1 MLCLGSPPASNSSSV
16 STQTSQASSSAR
28 TQQKFDVGLIHAML
42 SASETDG
49 ALKKAIASRTYELKG
64 TEAALHEVCYKLY
77 MSRVVRKLAFCI
89 CENKDADQL
98 RS

>member
-1 MLCLGSPPASNSSSV
+1 MLCLGSPPSSNSSSV

-28 TQQKFDVGLIHAML
+28 SQQKFDVGLIHAML

-77 MSRVVRKLAFCI
+77 KSTTKLISVFVFATRIVQSLYF
-89 CENKDADQL
+89 
-98 RS
+98 